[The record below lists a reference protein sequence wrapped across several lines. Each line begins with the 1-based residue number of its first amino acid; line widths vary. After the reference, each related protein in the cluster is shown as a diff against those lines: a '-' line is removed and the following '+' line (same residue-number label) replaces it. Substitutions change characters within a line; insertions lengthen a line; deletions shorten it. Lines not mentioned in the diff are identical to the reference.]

1 LTRLFFVFVGSTTF
15 CGFLFSFNKN
25 LNIFYSFTNNFIYL
39 LITSQLITMKNISPF
54 FIFQAALLIT
64 INNLQIDDSLLCTK
78 IVYIVSDA
86 PKHHSLDVS
95 SFQNTNIINV
105 AFSFTNP
112 NVFSTTFV
120 MASFSKYY
128 STSEI
133 NSTSFF
139 GKKPEDYSGI
149 MDLRSMQLG
158 ETQYINLINTASNYH

>member
-1 LTRLFFVFVGSTTF
+1 
-15 CGFLFSFNKN
+15 
-25 LNIFYSFTNNFIYL
+25 
-39 LITSQLITMKNISPF
+39 MKNISPF
-54 FIFQAALLIT
+54 FILQAAFLIT
-64 INNLQIDDSLLCTK
+64 INNLQIDDSLLCTLNL
-78 IVYIVSDA
+78 YIVSDA

-105 AFSFTNP
+105 VFTFTNS

-139 GKKPEDYSGI
+139 RKRPEDYSGI
-149 MDLRSMQLG
+149 MDLNSMQLG
-158 ETQYINLINTASNYH
+158 ETQYINLINTASNYY